1 MPVVKKPLP
10 WFHAFSPAVAAEF
23 QWRTVSSVSTGCSVL
38 ILTCLVRGDEAY
50 HPPNRLV
57 GLRRTVVS
65 DIRAERP
72 DWQLFRDGCP
82 GGESPQQVVA
92 RALIR
97 SRALGHG
104 RCLDLFQWSLHSH
117 VREPLAWP

>member
-1 MPVVKKPLP
+1 MEIPAQSWLSGSHSQGNAGRKSPYRV
-10 WFHAFSPAVAAEF
+10 HAFSPAVAAEF

-82 GGESPQQVVA
+82 GGESPLQVVA
-92 RALIR
+92 RALI
-97 SRALGHG
+97 AL
-104 RCLDLFQWSLHSH
+104 
-117 VREPLAWP
+117 

>member
-1 MPVVKKPLP
+1 M
-10 WFHAFSPAVAAEF
+10 
-23 QWRTVSSVSTGCSVL
+23 
-38 ILTCLVRGDEAY
+38 RGDEAY

-82 GGESPQQVVA
+82 GGESPLQVVA
-92 RALIR
+92 RALI
-97 SRALGHG
+97 AL
-104 RCLDLFQWSLHSH
+104 
-117 VREPLAWP
+117 